1 MAKKEVV
8 EEEIVEEVVK
18 SENGETAINF
28 DAIEEVPV
36 SENQNMIFADRVEA
50 KKKTIKNP
58 FVRVCYSFVMFI
70 AVAFLDF
77 IASFKRNPIK
87 IGAWLIAIPGVFI
100 GFLMNFELD
109 TVYTFTEANK
119 APLCM
124 FILVLCGMINI
135 FEAFS
140 ITKNRDFASI
150 LIATVL
156 ALVITVS
163 GVIYILDIN
172 KTVNDLDETLTSNAV
187 KSFITIGGS
196 ILLSIVGV
204 VIAWIFR
211 DKNYKKD
218 KF

>member
-1 MAKKEVV
+1 
-8 EEEIVEEVVK
+8 
-18 SENGETAINF
+18 
-28 DAIEEVPV
+28 
-36 SENQNMIFADRVEA
+36 
-50 KKKTIKNP
+50 
-58 FVRVCYSFVMFI
+58 
-70 AVAFLDF
+70 
-77 IASFKRNPIK
+77 
-87 IGAWLIAIPGVFI
+87 
-100 GFLMNFELD
+100 
-109 TVYTFTEANK
+109 
-119 APLCM
+119 M